1 MSPAISSENEAIN
14 VDGDKLASKIASK
27 LKCQTLIV
35 LSNVPGLLRD
45 PSDSTS
51 VIKLIKLKEID
62 YYIEKFAIGRM
73 KKKLIGA
80 KEAINAGVKKVILS
94 GALKEKPILNAISGE
109 GTVIE

>member
-1 MSPAISSENEAIN
+1 
-14 VDGDKLASKIASK
+14 
-27 LKCQTLIV
+27 
-35 LSNVPGLLRD
+35 
-45 PSDSTS
+45 
-51 VIKLIKLKEID
+51 
-62 YYIEKFAIGRM
+62 M